1 MFKDESNQPV
11 RSGPAFLRSQSARP
25 QSEKSIHTPAGTF
38 GRELL
43 ENFPPTQ
50 TGVLGAVEAILF
62 SADVNQ

>member
-1 MFKDESNQPV
+1 MS
-11 RSGPAFLRSQSARP
+11 LISQSDPDRRSFAHRALVLP
-25 QSEKSIHTPAGTF
+25 KSEKFIHTLAGTF

-50 TGVLGAVEAILF
+50 TGVLGVVKAILF

>member
-1 MFKDESNQPV
+1 MS
-11 RSGPAFLRSQSARP
+11 LISQSDPDRCSFAHRALVLP
-25 QSEKSIHTPAGTF
+25 KSEKSLHTPAGTF

-50 TGVLGAVEAILF
+50 TGVPGAVETILF